1 LASEGSSP
9 EAGHE
14 SEAEAAY
21 RVEVWKNLPRNY
33 AGHLAH
39 GLFGQTGFRLLNAP
53 TFIPAYIF
61 SISGSEL
68 AVGLARTLQALG
80 MFLSPVLG
88 ATLIEHRKRVLP
100 VGFVVGALMRLQVL
114 GIALSGLFLPDSL
127 ALFAAWGFLLLF
139 GFFMGMQGVIFNFLM
154 SKVIPVQR
162 RGVLM
167 GLRNFLAGLTAS
179 AVAYAGGHYLV
190 DSNALGNGYAATFLV
205 AFALTAVGLSMLLLI
220 REPVPP
226 DRRAPS
232 RLASRLRDLPALLR
246 SDRPFTI
253 YFSARA
259 LATMGRMAVPFYILF
274 AGTRIEVSGAV
285 LGQLSLAFLLAQT
298 STNLLWGWIADR
310 TGFRLIFLLSLVLW
324 MLSALVLMQSF
335 EIWML
340 MGVFAGL
347 GAGQGGFMMASQNL
361 VLEFGAREDLP
372 MRIAVA
378 NSASELVGAIGPLLG
393 GLLAMF
399 WSYELVF
406 WVAIGFQAAAIGLVM
421 RFVDEPR
428 HRIARA

>member
-1 LASEGSSP
+1 MAAEPGRAAP
-9 EAGHE
+9 DTD
-14 SEAEAAY
+14 AEAVY
-21 RVEVWKNLPRNY
+21 REEVWKNLGRNY
-33 AGHLAH
+33 TAHLAH
-39 GLFGQTGFRLLNAP
+39 GLFGQTGFRLINAP

-61 SISGSEL
+61 LISGSEL
-68 AVGLARTLQALG
+68 AVGVARALQALG

-100 VGFVVGALMRLQVL
+100 VGFLVGAMMRLQVL
-114 GIALSGLFLPDSL
+114 GIALSGLFLPDSA
-127 ALFAAWGFLLLF
+127 ALIAAWLFLLLF

-154 SKVIPVQR
+154 SKVIPVER

-167 GLRNFLAGLTAS
+167 GLRNLLAGLTAS
-179 AVAYAGGHYLV
+179 AVAYAGGRYLV

-205 AFALTAVGLSMLLLI
+205 AFGLTALGLCMLLLM

-226 DRRAPS
+226 DLRAPS
-232 RLASRLRDLPALLR
+232 KLSSRLRDLPALLR

-274 AGTRIEVSGAV
+274 AGTRIEVSGSV

-310 TGFRLIFLLSLVLW
+310 RGFRLIFLMSLGLW
-324 MLSALVLMQSF
+324 MFSALLLMQSF
-335 EIWML
+335 DLESL
-340 MGVFAGL
+340 MVVFAGL

-393 GLLAMF
+393 GVLAML

-406 WVAIGFQAAAIGLVM
+406 WIAIAFQLAAIALVM

-428 HRIARA
+428 HRAPG

>member
-1 LASEGSSP
+1 MG
-9 EAGHE
+9 
-14 SEAEAAY
+14 
-21 RVEVWKNLPRNY
+21 V
-33 AGHLAH
+33 
-39 GLFGQTGFRLLNAP
+39 
-53 TFIPAYIF
+53 
-61 SISGSEL
+61 
-68 AVGLARTLQALG
+68 ARALQALG

-100 VGFVVGALMRLQVL
+100 VGFLVGAMMRLQVL
-114 GIALSGLFLPDSL
+114 GIALSGLFLPDSA
-127 ALFAAWGFLLLF
+127 ALIAAWLFLLLF

-154 SKVIPVQR
+154 SKVIPVER

-167 GLRNFLAGLTAS
+167 GLRNLLAGLTAS
-179 AVAYAGGHYLV
+179 AVAYAGGRYLV

-205 AFALTAVGLSMLLLI
+205 AFGLTALGLCMLLLM

-226 DRRAPS
+226 DLRAPS
-232 RLASRLRDLPALLR
+232 KLSSRLRDLPALLR

-274 AGTRIEVSGAV
+274 AGTRIEVSGSV

-310 TGFRLIFLLSLVLW
+310 RGFRLIFLMSLWLW
-324 MLSALVLMQSF
+324 MLSALLLMQSF
-335 EIWML
+335 DLASL
-340 MGVFAGL
+340 MVVFAGL

-393 GLLAMF
+393 GVLAML

-406 WVAIGFQAAAIGLVM
+406 WIAIAFQLAAIALVM

-428 HRIARA
+428 HRAPG